1 MTIEEI
7 KSYFGNRPVYTFSG
21 TKEELQVMT
30 GGSFTGLI
38 TNGRI
43 YFCVSSDETYTPT
56 DNRMELV

>member
-7 KSYFGNRPVYTFSG
+7 KSYFSNRPVYTFSG
-21 TKEELQVMT
+21 TKEELQEIT
-30 GGSFTGLI
+30 GGSFTVLI
-38 TNGRI
+38 TNGTI